1 MKKIISL
8 IVLIAF
14 VNTIS
19 FGQQYFQGG
28 FSPVTNGSGQ
38 LTDSIVFKMKSTGG
52 SYVGAFSYIECAFKY
67 LTAQAPTL
75 SISAPVCNTS
85 IFPSASS
92 VEQVPDVIIQGDYTI
107 VRFVCAATIASRTY
121 NQDEQYVLFKIKL
134 SQTPTP
140 AMNIQMASAYDPS
153 GYDYAFVVVGDAGTV
168 IEPGSGAQLY
178 GSDSTSVNGSG
189 SVYNAPLLPLK
200 FLSFDVKDNNNNGSI
215 NWTVGNQTFRDT
227 KSYEIQRSIDG
238 ASFQTIGSI
247 TANEIRPINSYT
259 YTDKNINLIKCNGQL
274 FYRVKGLDKDNFA
287 TFTDIKNIKVDN
299 AFTTFTVF
307 PNPTSDKATLNFEL
321 ESAQEITI
329 VVLDAN
335 GRKLNSFAVQGKKG
349 TNTPVTINM
358 NNYSKGNYFV
368 NIISASSV
376 KTVKVVKQ

>member
-8 IVLIAF
+8 IVLITF

-38 LTDSIVFKMKSTGG
+38 LTDSLVFKMKSVGG
-52 SYVGAFSYIECAFKY
+52 SYTGKLTYFECAFKY
-67 LTAQAPTL
+67 RSAQAPSLTV
-75 SISAPVCNTS
+75 SNPVSNTS
-85 IFPSASS
+85 IFQNDTS
-92 VEQVPDVIIQGDYTI
+92 VRKVDDLITEGDYTI
-107 VRFVCAATIASRTY
+107 VRFFCAAYTLNRTY

-134 SQTPTP
+134 SEIPTP
-140 AMNIQMASAYDPS
+140 AMDIQMVSAYNPD
-153 GYDYAFVVVGDAGTV
+153 GYDYAFVVNSESGDPIDPGT
-168 IEPGSGAQLY
+168 GAQLY
-178 GSDSTSVNGSG
+178 GSDSTSVNASG

-200 FLSFDVKDNNNNGSI
+200 FLSFDVKANNNNGSI

-259 YTDKNINLIKCNGQL
+259 YTDKNINIIKCNGQL
-274 FYRVKGLDKDNFA
+274 FYRIKGLDKDNFA
-287 TFTDIKNIKVDN
+287 TITDIKNIKVDN

>member
-8 IVLIAF
+8 IVLIVF

-19 FGQQYFQGG
+19 FSQQYFQGG

-38 LTDSIVFKMKSTGG
+38 LTDSLVFKMKSVGG
-52 SYVGAFSYIECAFKY
+52 NYIGALSYIEFAFKY
-67 LTAQAPTL
+67 LTAQAPSLTV
-75 SISAPVCNTS
+75 SSPVCNTS
-85 IFPSASS
+85 IFSSASS
-92 VEQVPDVIIQGDYTI
+92 VLQNPDTYTEGDYTF
-107 VRFVCAATIASRTY
+107 VRFQCSDPIPSRTY

-134 SQTPTP
+134 SQIPTP
-140 AMNIQMASAYDPS
+140 AMGIQMASAYDPS
-153 GYDYAFVVVGDAGTV
+153 TYNYAFVVVNDAGLV

-178 GSDSTSVNGSG
+178 GSDSTSVNSNGN
-189 SVYNAPLLPLK
+189 VFNVPLLPLK
-200 FLSFDVKDNNNNGSI
+200 FLSFDVKANNNNGLI
-215 NWTVGNQTFRDT
+215 NWTVANQTFRDT

-238 ASFQTIGSI
+238 SSFQTIASI
-247 TANEIRPINSYT
+247 TANEIKPVNNYV

-274 FYRVKGLDKDNFA
+274 FYRIKGLDKDNFA

-299 AFTTFTVF
+299 AFKTFTVF
-307 PNPTSDKATLNFEL
+307 PNPTSDNSILNFEL
-321 ESAQEITI
+321 ESAQEVTI

-335 GRKLNSFAVQGKKG
+335 GRKLNSFAIQGKKG
-349 TNTPVTINM
+349 INPPVAINM

-376 KTVKVVKQ
+376 KTLKVVKQ